1 MKRLLLERSPS
12 GEAETEGFISFPGHM
27 LASIEQEWRPDPDR
41 PGGESNNSC
50 VPDGIY
56 HLRPHTR
63 PNGDEVV
70 ALINEDLGV
79 YYLEEDMP
87 PEGGRFLILMH
98 IGNWSTDIVGCIAPG
113 TGKAESDKGPM
124 VTSSRAAM
132 NEVMDY
138 LDGDDAV
145 LEIRWIK

>member
-1 MKRLLLERSPS
+1 MKRLLLERKPS
-12 GEAETEGFISFPGHM
+12 GEAETEGFMSFSGHM

-70 ALINEDLGV
+70 ALVNEDLGV

-98 IGNWSTDIVGCIAPG
+98 IGNWSSDIVGCIAPG
-113 TGKAESDKGPM
+113 TSKSISDKGPM

-132 NEVMDY
+132 NQIMDY
-138 LDGDDAV
+138 LDGDDAII
-145 LEIRWIK
+145 EIRWI